1 MSAVEVLSR
10 DMWEEKR
17 GILQSSCEIGGF
29 GRAFLRGVL
38 EAEEEKKC
46 CLEKK
51 KKPFIPKQASWLVR
65 EEFSISRD
73 YIIMHNYMGF
83 CYRRREESWR
93 V

>member
-17 GILQSSCEIGGF
+17 GILYSSCEIGGF

-46 CLEKK
+46 CLKK
-51 KKPFIPKQASWLVR
+51 NKSLSFQNKPAGLYVKSFQFLG
-65 EEFSISRD
+65 
-73 YIIMHNYMGF
+73 IIL
-83 CYRRREESWR
+83 
-93 V
+93 